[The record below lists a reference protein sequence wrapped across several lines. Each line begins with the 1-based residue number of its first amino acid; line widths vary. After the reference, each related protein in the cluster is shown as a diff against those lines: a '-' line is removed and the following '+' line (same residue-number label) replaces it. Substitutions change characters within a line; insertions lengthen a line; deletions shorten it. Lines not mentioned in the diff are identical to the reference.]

1 MADVRAFSA
10 LRYSEKAGDLA
21 SLVAPPYDVI
31 SPTMREE
38 LGKRSPHNVVWLT
51 LPEAEPGDR
60 SKFIKYGRSAA
71 RLAEWKRDGVLQKD
85 PVPGYYI
92 YEQTFTDPL
101 SHRTLTRSSLIT
113 LMKLEPY
120 EKGVVLPHEQT
131 FPSHKEDRLR
141 LLEATRTHLECIMG
155 LYHDSSQEVAR
166 AFSGLESREVARVR
180 FDDGVENVLR
190 KVDSAEAI
198 DHIQRALRGEK
209 IWIADGHHR
218 YETALKYR
226 EEHKKGEGESGEDY
240 ILIALCSMQDR
251 GLVILPTHRI
261 VKGVSLNEAQ
271 IQTRLRTYFNV
282 RKVAN
287 EALAQEVAAL
297 GLPDNRVFGIVMPGH
312 TGYLLTME
320 EPREALRLVEEEAS
334 DLYKMLDVTILHEVI
349 LKRVLEVSDSSRLEY
364 TRDPQE
370 ALQRVQKEPGTLAIF
385 TNPPTVDTMR
395 RIAEGGE
402 KMPQK
407 STYFYPKL
415 LSGLVFWSLE
425 DFA

>member
-1 MADVRAFSA
+1 MADVRTFVA

-31 SPTMREE
+31 TPLMREE
-38 LGKRSPHNVVWLT
+38 LGKRSPYNVVWLT

-60 SKFIKYGRSAA
+60 SKFVRYGRSAT
-71 RLAEWKRDGVLQKD
+71 RLAKWQREGILHKD
-85 PVPGYYI
+85 SIPGFYL

-101 SHRTLTRSSLIT
+101 SRRTLTRSCLIT
-113 LMKLEPY
+113 LLKLEPY

-141 LLEATRTHLECIMG
+141 LLEATRAHLECIMG
-155 LYHDSSQEVAR
+155 LYYDPRQEVA
-166 AFSGLESREVARVR
+166 STLSRFEAAEVARVH
-180 FDDGVENVLR
+180 FEDGVDNVLR
-190 KVDSAEAI
+190 KVSGEEANGRV
-198 DHIQRALRGEK
+198 QQALRSGK

-226 EEHKKGEGESGEDY
+226 EEHKRGEGESAEDY
-240 ILIALCSMQDR
+240 ILIALCSMHDP

-261 VKGVSLNEAQ
+261 VKGVSLKDTQ

-282 RKVAN
+282 RKIAN
-287 EALAQEVAAL
+287 EVLPQEVASLA
-297 GLPDNRVFGIVMPGH
+297 LPDNRVFGIGMPGN

-320 EPREALRLVEEEAS
+320 DPREALRLVEEEAS

-349 LKRVLEVSDSSRLEY
+349 LKRVLEVSDSSCLEY

-370 ALQRVQKEPGTLAIF
+370 ALQRVQSEPATLAIF
-385 TNPPTVDTMR
+385 TNPPSVETMR

-425 DFA
+425 DFV

>member
-1 MADVRAFSA
+1 MADIRPFVA
-10 LRYSEKAGDLA
+10 LRYSEKAGDLT

-31 SPTMREE
+31 TPPMREE
-38 LGKRSPHNVVWLT
+38 LGNRSPYNVVWLT

-60 SKFIKYGRSAA
+60 SKFVKYGRSAT
-71 RLAEWKRDGVLQKD
+71 RLAEWQREGILQKGIT
-85 PVPGYYI
+85 PSLYL
-92 YEQTFTDPL
+92 YEQIFTPPF
-101 SHRTLTRSSLIT
+101 SNRTLTRSCLIT

-120 EKGVVLPHEQT
+120 ERGVVLPHEQT

-155 LYHDSSQEVAR
+155 LYHDPRRQIQEILSNSV
-166 AFSGLESREVARVR
+166 LEEVARVR
-180 FDDGVENVLR
+180 FDDGVDNVLS
-190 KVDSAEAI
+190 KISESA
-198 DHIQRALRGEK
+198 HHRIQSALKGEK

-226 EEHKKGEGESGEDY
+226 EEHKRGEGETAEDY
-240 ILIALCSMQDR
+240 ILIALCSMHDR

-261 VKGVSLNEAQ
+261 VKGISLNEAA

-282 RKVAN
+282 RKVGN
-287 EALAQEVAAL
+287 EVLPQEVAAVA
-297 GLPDNRVFGIVMPGH
+297 LPHNRVFGIVMPGN
-312 TGYLLTME
+312 TGLLLTME

-349 LKRVLEVSDSSRLEY
+349 LKRVLEVTDSSCLEY
-364 TRDPQE
+364 TRDPRE
-370 ALQRVQKEPGTLAIF
+370 ALQRVQNEPGTLAIL
-385 TNPPTVDTMR
+385 TNPPSVETMR

-415 LSGLVFWSLE
+415 LSGLLFWSLE
-425 DFA
+425 DFV